1 LLINTI
7 LPELHLVG
15 LLYIPEFKPQH
26 KVYPYENN
34 KKANWI
40 GHILCRN
47 IVEWKKGGRLE
58 VMGRQETSSY
68 RMNLKRR
75 EDTGN

>member
-26 KVYPYENN
+26 KVNPHENN

-47 IVEWKKGGRLE
+47 IIEWKKGGRIE
-58 VMGRQETSSY
+58 VMGRQDISSY
-68 RMNLKRR
+68 RMTLKRR